1 MADDPEN
8 IELCGPHAGTVRQGQ
23 GRTGAARVTRQGP
36 ARFASDASV
45 DLRYFARHAAYHDQT
60 FIEALLAAECVHVIG
75 DEFPKLALTARGQAV
90 MRRQQSVQLAIPGA
104 APARGARRP
113 TKVPAAATIP
123 DLTPE
128 VVLPSMASD
137 APAAAANTASAI
149 DYDTD
154 LLERLRAQRTALA
167 RAEAVPPYCVFTDRT
182 LREMAAHL
190 PVDHMALRQLYGVG
204 DAKVRKYGDIFL
216 TLIRD
221 YRA

>member
-1 MADDPEN
+1 
-8 IELCGPHAGTVRQGQ
+8 
-23 GRTGAARVTRQGP
+23 
-36 ARFASDASV
+36 
-45 DLRYFARHAAYHDQT
+45 
-60 FIEALLAAECVHVIG
+60 
-75 DEFPKLALTARGQAV
+75 
-90 MRRQQSVQLAIPGA
+90 
-104 APARGARRP
+104 
-113 TKVPAAATIP
+113 
-123 DLTPE
+123 LTPE

-167 RAEAVPPYCVFTDRT
+167 QAEAVPPYCVFTDRT
-182 LREMAAHL
+182 LREMATHL

-221 YRA
+221 YRGSQAV